1 MTARSALYDE
11 HSSLGARFTDFG
23 GWEMPLQ
30 YQGVLAE
37 HNAVRHTVGVFDV
50 SHLGRVSVE
59 GAETTPLLRR
69 LLCND
74 IADVEPGRAQY
85 SMVLNDRGGVED
97 DVIVWRW
104 EADRAWVLPN
114 ASNYD
119 KVVGLL
125 RSEAPPGTVVEPLR
139 ESTALLAVQGPD
151 APRLLADVLE
161 NAPGRFRVVETEG
174 PSGTCWAAGTGYTGE
189 RGGEI
194 AVANEHAPALWEAL
208 VAGGAVPCGL
218 GARDTLR
225 LEMGYPLWGQD
236 LDPDTTPLEADLA
249 WVVGW
254 NHEFTGRDALEAQQ
268 RDGTLKTLSG
278 FVMADRAIPRHGYR
292 ARAGEAGGV
301 VASGNF
307 SPTLGRGIGLA
318 YLSPPAEGEVIEIE
332 VRGVW
337 HPARQ
342 AKPPFVKGG

>member
-1 MTARSALYDE
+1 MARSPLFEE

-37 HNAVRHTVGVFDV
+37 HNAVRQGVGVFDV
-50 SHLGRVSVE
+50 SHLGRVSIE
-59 GAETTPLLRR
+59 GDGTTPLLRQ

-74 IADVEPGRAQY
+74 IADVAPGRAQY
-85 SMVLNDRGGVED
+85 SMVLNEHGGVED

-104 EADRAWVLPN
+104 AEDRAWVLPN

-125 RSEAPPGTVVEPLR
+125 RSQATAGTVVEPLR

-151 APRLLADVLE
+151 APGLLADVLE
-161 NAPGRFRVVETEG
+161 AAPGRFRLVETEG

-194 AVANEHAPALWEAL
+194 AVANEHAPALWQAL

-236 LDPDTTPLEADLA
+236 LDPDTTPLEADLG

-254 NHEFTGRDALEAQQ
+254 NHDFIGREALEKQQ
-268 RDGTLKTLSG
+268 REGLSRALTG
-278 FVMADRAIPRHGYR
+278 FEMADRAIARHGYPV
-292 ARAGEAGGV
+292 RAGKATGV

-318 YLSPPAEGEVIEIE
+318 FLSPPAEGEAVEIEI
-332 VRGVW
+332 RGVW
-337 HPARQ
+337 HPARYV
-342 AKPPFVKGG
+342 KPPFVKGV

>member
-1 MTARSALYDE
+1 MARSPLFEE

-37 HNAVRHTVGVFDV
+37 HNAVRQGVGVFDV
-50 SHLGRVSVE
+50 SHLGRVSIE
-59 GAETTPLLRR
+59 GDDTTPLLRR

-74 IADVEPGRAQY
+74 IADVAPGRAQY
-85 SMVLNDRGGVED
+85 SMVLNEHGGVED

-104 EADRAWVLPN
+104 AENRAWVLPN

-125 RSEAPPGTVVEPLR
+125 RSQATAGTVVEPLR

-151 APRLLADVLE
+151 APGLLADVLE
-161 NAPGRFRVVETEG
+161 AAPGRFRLVETKG

-194 AVANEHAPALWEAL
+194 AVASEHAPALWQAL

-236 LDPDTTPLEADLA
+236 LDPDTTPLEADLG

-254 NHEFTGRDALEAQQ
+254 NHDFIGREALEKQQ
-268 RDGTLKTLSG
+268 REGLSSRFDRVRDGGPCHSPARLPGACRGSKRGGGKRQLQPDAG
-278 FVMADRAIPRHGYR
+278 PWDRAGFPV
-292 ARAGEAGGV
+292 AAGG
-301 VASGNF
+301 
-307 SPTLGRGIGLA
+307 GRGRRDR
-318 YLSPPAEGEVIEIE
+318 SPW
-332 VRGVW
+332 GVA
-337 HPARQ
+337 PGSDMSSR
-342 AKPPFVKGG
+342 PL